1 MKTMLLFLL
10 FFTLSLI
17 VALIFDLLLGLSIHS
32 FFKNIVI
39 TFMVMELPEYLLFFS
54 LFILVIIKP
63 LTNIVKKT
71 KN

>member
-32 FFKNIVI
+32 FFRNIVI
-39 TFMVMELPEYLLFFS
+39 TFMVMDLPEYLLFFS

-63 LTNIVKKT
+63 LTNIVKKI